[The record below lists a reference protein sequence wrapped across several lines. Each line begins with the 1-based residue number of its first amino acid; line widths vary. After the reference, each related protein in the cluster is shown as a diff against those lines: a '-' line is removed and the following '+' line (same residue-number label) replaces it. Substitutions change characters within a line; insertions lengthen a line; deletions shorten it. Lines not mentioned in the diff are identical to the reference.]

1 MTFYQDLE
9 LLQQF
14 SLIGRPRKQIIV
26 VHRLIQAVLK
36 DQLAEAELNAYSNE
50 VVTLSDE
57 ALPKNWDTQQLREL
71 CRRFQNQV
79 VEPVCQVGELQS
91 PRTDKSF
98 LRVGPFLLGDG
109 KLTDAELLQRRSRH
123 ILVRA
128 LGEEHPDTL
137 TSMDNLA
144 LTYLGQ
150 GKLHEAA
157 ELGKKAWEARKRTLG
172 EEHPDT
178 LTSSMSNLAKIYEG
192 LGHSTAAALLLQQ
205 SVDASQKILR
215 EDHLLTSLAKH
226 WLNVMQNDP
235 ANTEDAA

>member
-1 MTFYQDLE
+1 
-9 LLQQF
+9 
-14 SLIGRPRKQIIV
+14 
-26 VHRLIQAVLK
+26 
-36 DQLAEAELNAYSNE
+36 
-50 VVTLSDE
+50 
-57 ALPKNWDTQQLREL
+57 
-71 CRRFQNQV
+71 
-79 VEPVCQVGELQS
+79 
-91 PRTDKSF
+91 
-98 LRVGPFLLGDG
+98 
-109 KLTDAELLQRRSRH
+109 
-123 ILVRA
+123 
-128 LGEEHPDTL
+128 
-137 TSMDNLA
+137 MDNLA